1 MVFVTIFY
9 FVVFLSGLLGNI
21 SVIIVIIKSKG
32 LHCAMNY
39 YLISL
44 AIADVLIIVL
54 GRKKF
59 KSSEWKCNRSFN
71 FLSFFMFA
79 T

>member
-1 MVFVTIFY
+1 MVFVTVFY
-9 FVVFLSGLLGNI
+9 LFVFLSGLLGNI

-54 GRKKF
+54 GR
-59 KSSEWKCNRSFN
+59 
-71 FLSFFMFA
+71 
-79 T
+79 